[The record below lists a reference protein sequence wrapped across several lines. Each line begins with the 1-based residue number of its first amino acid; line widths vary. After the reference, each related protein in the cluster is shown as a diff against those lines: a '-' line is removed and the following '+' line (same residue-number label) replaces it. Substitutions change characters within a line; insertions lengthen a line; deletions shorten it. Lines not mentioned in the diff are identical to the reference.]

1 MVQGLSIQMKYF
13 VVRRLHCDGSESLV
27 TPGQPLLVTSPVLM
41 KRSQLLRG
49 LDTGWRS
56 SLWNCLWFLLLPAVV
71 TACCCFL
78 GRNFLAKFDR
88 DGSWK
93 LLPSLPSLRS
103 TALLTP
109 ASPGG
114 GR

>member
-1 MVQGLSIQMKYF
+1 M
-13 VVRRLHCDGSESLV
+13 
-27 TPGQPLLVTSPVLM
+27 TSPVLM

-49 LDTGWRS
+49 LDTGCRS
-56 SLWNCLWFLLLPAVV
+56 SLWNCLWFLLLPAVE

-78 GRNFLAKFDR
+78 GLKFLAKFDR
-88 DGSWK
+88 EGSWK
-93 LLPSLPSLRS
+93 LFPSLPSLRS
-103 TALLTP
+103 TALLTL